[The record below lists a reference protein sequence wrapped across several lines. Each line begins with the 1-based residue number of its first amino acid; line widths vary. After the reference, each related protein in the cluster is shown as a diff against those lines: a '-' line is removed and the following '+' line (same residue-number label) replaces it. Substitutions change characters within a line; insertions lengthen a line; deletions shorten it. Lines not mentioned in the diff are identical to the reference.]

1 MSKSKV
7 TGAAKGVHKRN
18 LFYYMIYPY
27 VKTFFFLFYGKVEVN
42 GMGNIPRKEPV
53 IMAPNHQAA
62 LMDALILL
70 FSAPEDI
77 VFLARADIFNNKA
90 LAFFLNSMKMLP
102 VFRQRDGASEL
113 GKNEDIFDI
122 SVDVLHNRHYL
133 CVMPEGNHGH
143 QRRLRTIVKGIFR
156 IAFKAQSEYG
166 NKPFV
171 KILPVGFDVG
181 HYVKQN
187 QTLLIQY
194 GKPIEVS
201 EYWDL
206 YEENNAR
213 GINAIKARLREEM
226 LPLMIHIESDEFYE
240 TIMELKAI
248 FNPFMREIMGEQGAS
263 GSDET
268 QATQA
273 TKGSNA
279 TKRVKLI
286 DKFRADK
293 ELIARLEELAEK
305 DPESLRKLAVKVGE
319 YVDGMKE
326 QKIRDWVVRDHGYGV
341 PRALW
346 RYLTLILTFPFFLA
360 GFVTNAV
367 PYLLPGYLVRNVKDM
382 QFHSSLKAGLGIL
395 LLFPLVYA
403 LETLAFGFISGLPWW
418 AWIAFLAALLPL
430 GKAALIWYLRWKKT
444 VRGAWFRR
452 QLRRGK
458 PDAMRLVELRKE
470 IIADTTLLVS

>member
-27 VKTFFFLFYGKVEVN
+27 VKTFFFRYYGRLEVT
-42 GMGNIPRKEPV
+42 GMENVPRDEPV
-53 IMAPNHQAA
+53 IMAPNHQNA

-77 VFLARADIFNNKA
+77 VFLARADIFNNRV

-143 QRRLRTIVKGIFR
+143 QRKLRTIVKGIFR

-226 LPLMIHIESDEFYE
+226 LPLMINIESDEFYE
-240 TIMELKAI
+240 TFMELKAI
-248 FNPFMREIMGEQGAS
+248 FNPFMREIVGIEGA
-263 GSDET
+263 
-268 QATQA
+268 
-273 TKGSNA
+273 
-279 TKRVKLI
+279 KLI

-293 ELIARLEELAEK
+293 ELIVRLEDLAEK
-305 DPESLRKLAVKVGE
+305 DPEPLRKLAVKVGE

-341 PRALW
+341 PRSLW

-360 GFVTNAV
+360 GFITNAA

-395 LLFPLVYA
+395 LLFPLVYV
-403 LETLAFGFISGLPWW
+403 LETLAFGLISGFPWW
-418 AWIAFLAALLPL
+418 AWIAFLVALLPL
-430 GKAALIWYLRWKKT
+430 GMVALTWYLRWKKT
-444 VRGAWFRR
+444 VRGSWFRR
-452 QLRRGK
+452 QVRRHK
-458 PDAMRLVELRKE
+458 PEAMQLVELRKE
-470 IIADTTLLVS
+470 IIGETTRLVG